1 MRLKVIGTG
10 SSGNAY
16 YLEAKGDALLI
27 EAGLRWNE
35 ILPALPNGLRD
46 IRGCLITHEHKD
58 HCKCVDQVIGHGI
71 KTVMSPGTCDAIYG
85 PRIPLSGIKLVSA
98 GDVIRFGPYTV
109 MAVRALHD
117 AAEPLAFLIR
127 HDYTE
132 ETVLYA
138 TDTYQLPNRYPGI
151 NYWLV
156 ECNYTMA
163 KAEELLET
171 PDRAMLYQRLM
182 RSHMS
187 MERLVDALKEN
198 DLRVTRTIV
207 LLHISDERGDSPL
220 MEETIHKTTGIRTI
234 AAYNGLDIKL
244 GTCPF

>member
-1 MRLKVIGTG
+1 MKLKVIGTG

-16 YLEAKGDALLI
+16 YLESKGDALLI

-35 ILPALPNGLRD
+35 ILPALPNGLHD
-46 IRGCLITHEHKD
+46 IRACLITHEHKD
-58 HCKCVDQVIGHGI
+58 HCKAVDQVISHGI
-71 KTVMSPGTCDAIYG
+71 RTVMSPGTCDAIYG
-85 PRIPLSGIKLVSA
+85 PRIPHTGIKLVSV

-109 MAVRALHD
+109 MAVRAMHD

-127 HDYTE
+127 HDYTG

-156 ECNYTMA
+156 ECNYTME
-163 KAEELLET
+163 KAETLLDT
-171 PDRAMLYQRLM
+171 PEREMLYKRLM

-187 MERLVDALKEN
+187 MERLVDALREN
-198 DLRVTRTIV
+198 DLSLTRTIV

-220 MEETIHKTTGIRTI
+220 MQETIARETGIRTI
-234 AAYNGLDIKL
+234 AAENGMEINLD
-244 GTCPF
+244 TCPF